1 MSIITR
7 FLSTIVEPQ
16 FKLAR
21 DLMSMAVVDGKIT
34 DEEKTAIADICQ
46 LEGVD
51 EGTLLDSLQEKP
63 DDISEEMPPT
73 RKAKEEYLRNLI
85 VLIGADAV
93 SAPQEI
99 YLFQIIAS
107 RMKLNQMDVVSLF
120 LMTATHQYF
129 KGDIGSKVLASFLK
143 NFIDPKSKGEQAC
156 RNNLHCIYE
165 TIAQNTETLSDKEAS
180 KRLLSDNLKR
190 ATEVFAQ
197 NQILF
202 NEFRHIGIDFAHFL
216 KEVEMSVYSDYAEH

>member
-21 DLMSMAVVDGKIT
+21 DLMSMAVADGKIT

-51 EGTLLDSLQEKP
+51 ENTLLDSLQKKP

-73 RKAKEEYLRNLI
+73 RKAKEDYLRSLI
-85 VLIGADAV
+85 VLIGADAD

-129 KGDIGSKVLASFLK
+129 KGDVGSKVLASFLK
-143 NFIDPKSKGEQAC
+143 NFIDPKSKGEQVC
-156 RNNLHCIYE
+156 RDNLRCIYE
-165 TIAQNTETLSDKEAS
+165 TIARNTDILPDKDAS
-180 KRLLSDNLKR
+180 RKLLYDNLQR

-202 NEFRHIGIDFAHFL
+202 DEFRHIGIDFTRFL
-216 KEVEMSVYSDYAEH
+216 KEVEMSVYSDYAEQ